1 MDQPLIY
8 KYRPKL
14 LKEFEIDNKIKDLLE
29 TLVKS
34 DMLNILLLGDS
45 GCGKSTM
52 IECIL
57 REYYGDDY
65 DNNNI
70 LIINSLKD
78 QGISYYRSE
87 VKIFCQTMC
96 TLVNKKKFVVL
107 DDIDNINE
115 QSQQVFRNCIDKYSN
130 NVNFIASCNNT
141 QKVIDSYQSRV
152 MIFKIKPIEKIYLEK
167 INDKITKTENII
179 ITPEANNFLLSI
191 CNNSVRS
198 LISYLEKFKLLNKK
212 ITYDI
217 VTNIC
222 TNISYSEF
230 KEYIRYCENNNLN
243 EAIKLIYKICNRG
256 YSVIDILDNFF
267 IYIKIDPDLSEEHKY
282 SIIKLICKY
291 IIIFYNIH
299 EDEIELAL
307 FTNKLILI
315 LYK

>member
-115 QSQQVFRNCIDKYSN
+115 
-130 NVNFIASCNNT
+130 
-141 QKVIDSYQSRV
+141 
-152 MIFKIKPIEKIYLEK
+152 
-167 INDKITKTENII
+167 
-179 ITPEANNFLLSI
+179 
-191 CNNSVRS
+191 
-198 LISYLEKFKLLNKK
+198 
-212 ITYDI
+212 
-217 VTNIC
+217 
-222 TNISYSEF
+222 
-230 KEYIRYCENNNLN
+230 
-243 EAIKLIYKICNRG
+243 
-256 YSVIDILDNFF
+256 
-267 IYIKIDPDLSEEHKY
+267 
-282 SIIKLICKY
+282 
-291 IIIFYNIH
+291 
-299 EDEIELAL
+299 
-307 FTNKLILI
+307 
-315 LYK
+315 